1 MVVLVEM
8 HMLRAADGGG
18 LDDSFGWEMIQAD

>member
-1 MVVLVEM
+1 MVRVEM

-18 LDDSFGWEMIQAD
+18 LDDSFVGEMIQAD